1 MQKSFY
7 NSIYTMYSLH
17 EQRLANLELSHRSVG
32 SVKVSKQFAGG
43 PPMSLGKC
51 LLNAYKALEKIPS
64 VSQNF
69 RTGVYTHVD
78 GI

>member
-17 EQRLANLELSHRSVG
+17 EQRLANLDLSHRSVG
-32 SVKVSKQFAGG
+32 SVKVSKQFGGG
-43 PPMSLGKC
+43 PPMSPGKC
-51 LLNAYKALEKIPS
+51 LLNAYKALGKIPS

-69 RTGVYTHVD
+69 LNGVYTHVD